1 MDMFTESFLF
11 PALVLIVLTSTSLLI
26 SRNWRISIFML
37 ALQYLGVFVLVANSW
52 PLEMA
57 IVKLITGWI
66 AGAVIGL
73 IFVSAR
79 SEYVPAEIWPAGQ
92 LFKLLMV
99 LLTVITIWSLAPEF
113 VAWVPG
119 ITTFQLTGGLILLG
133 MGLLQISLVI
143 QPLPVVLGLLTF
155 LSGFEVLYAAVE
167 RSILIAGLLAGV
179 NLTLALVGAYLVAL
193 PGLEEEA

>member
-1 MDMFTESFLF
+1 
-11 PALVLIVLTSTSLLI
+11 
-26 SRNWRISIFML
+26 ML
-37 ALQYLGVFVLVANSW
+37 ALQYLGVFVLVSQSW

-73 IFVSAR
+73 IFVSSR

-99 LLTVITIWSLAPEF
+99 LLTIITIWSIAPELIT
-113 VAWVPG
+113 WVPG
-119 ITTFQLTGGLILLG
+119 ITSFQMTGGLILLG
-133 MGLLQISLVI
+133 MGLLHISLVT

-179 NLTLALVGAYLVAL
+179 NLTLALVGAYMIVL
-193 PGLEEEA
+193 PILEEE